1 MSEKVLQD
9 GDIVVRAYGALRR
22 ITLNRPQALNAIT
35 LDMVATM
42 TALLRAWA
50 DDPAVGAVL
59 LDGAGGRAFAAGGD
73 IRALYDA
80 AKSGDKELPEK
91 FWATEYRL
99 NVLIARYPKPVIAL
113 MDGVVMGGGVGL
125 SAHASHRIVTE
136 RSSVAMPEVAHRLF
150 SRRRRLLRAGAR
162 AGICRNLSR
171 ADRRARGAADA
182 IYCGLADLHI
192 PAARLDEL
200 PAALADCRGMH
211 DVKARLDKFSVPPAA
226 GRLAAA
232 RSWIDRCYGADTVE
246 EIFERLA
253 RSGEDEARAALETM
267 RKMSPTSLKIT
278 LRNIRS
284 ARSFED
290 VEQSFQQDYRVSL
303 ACVAE
308 HDFIEGIRAA
318 IVDKDRNPA
327 WRPDTLE
334 GVTPDIVERHFRSAR
349 RAGTEIRRIGRGL
362 IDDLLLARRVAH
374 YTQGRFVTINC
385 RSANGLLDH
394 HVGDGVEV
402 AGILPRVDTQ
412 CDSNALQSQ

>member
-1 MSEKVLQD
+1 MSESVLQD
-9 GDIVVRAYGALRR
+9 GDVVVRAHGALRR

-35 LDMVATM
+35 LDMADTM

-50 DDPAVGAVL
+50 DDPAVGAIL

-80 AKSGDKELPEK
+80 AKSGDKKLPEK

-99 NVLIARYPKPVIAL
+99 DVLIARYPKPVIAL

-136 RSSVAMPEVAHRLF
+136 RSSVAMPEVAIGYFPDVGACFVLA
-150 SRRRRLLRAGAR
+150 RAPGFTGTYLALTGAR
-162 AGICRNLSR
+162 A
-171 ADRRARGAADA
+171 AAADA
-182 IYCGLADLHI
+182 ISCGLADLHI

-200 PAALADCRGMH
+200 PAALADCRSH
-211 DVKARLDKFSVPPAA
+211 HAAKARLDKFSLPPAA

-232 RSWIDRCYGADTVE
+232 RPWLDRCYGADTVE
-246 EIFERLA
+246 EIFDRLA
-253 RSGEDEARAALETM
+253 QSDEEEARAALEAM

-284 ARSFED
+284 ALSFEH
-290 VEQSFQQDYRVSL
+290 VEQSFQQDYRISL

-327 WRPDTLE
+327 WRPDTID
-334 GVTPDIVERHFRSAR
+334 GVTSEIVERHFRSVGAL
-349 RAGTEIRRIGRGL
+349 EL
-362 IDDLLLARRVAH
+362 
-374 YTQGRFVTINC
+374 RFEN
-385 RSANGLLDH
+385 
-394 HVGDGVEV
+394 
-402 AGILPRVDTQ
+402 
-412 CDSNALQSQ
+412 

>member
-1 MSEKVLQD
+1 MTETVLQD
-9 GDIVVRAYGALRR
+9 GDVVVRAHGALRR

-59 LDGAGGRAFAAGGD
+59 LDGAGGRTFAAGGD

-80 AKSGDKELPEK
+80 AKAGDKKLPEK
-91 FWATEYRL
+91 FWATEYHL
-99 NVLIARYPKPVIAL
+99 DVLIARYPKPVIAL

-136 RSSVAMPEVAHRLF
+136 RSSVAMPEVAIGYFPDVGASFVLARSPGFTGTYLA
-150 SRRRRLLRAGAR
+150 LTGAR
-162 AGICRNLSR
+162 MNAG
-171 ADRRARGAADA
+171 DA
-182 IYCGLADLHI
+182 IYSGLADLHI
-192 PAARLDEL
+192 PAAKLEEL
-200 PAALADCRGMH
+200 PAALAGARGPF
-211 DVKARLDKFSVPPAA
+211 DVKARLDKFTTPPAA

-232 RSWIDRCYGADTVE
+232 RPWIDRCYGADSVE
-246 EIFERLA
+246 EIFARLTQSDDA
-253 RSGEDEARAALETM
+253 DARAALETM
-267 RKMSPTSLKIT
+267 GKMSPTSLKIT

-284 ARSFED
+284 ALSFEE
-290 VEQSFQQDYRVSL
+290 VEQSFAQDYRVSL

-334 GVTPDIVERHFRSAR
+334 GVTPDIVERHFRP
-349 RAGTEIRRIGRGL
+349 
-362 IDDLLLARRVAH
+362 
-374 YTQGRFVTINC
+374 
-385 RSANGLLDH
+385 
-394 HVGDGVEV
+394 VG
-402 AGILPRVDTQ
+402 
-412 CDSNALQSQ
+412 ALELKFEK

>member
-1 MSEKVLQD
+1 MSGRVVQD
-9 GDIVVRAYGALRR
+9 GDVVVRAHGALRR

-35 LDMVATM
+35 LGMAETM

-80 AKSGDKELPEK
+80 AKSGDKKLPEK
-91 FWATEYRL
+91 FWATEYCL

-136 RSSVAMPEVAHRLF
+136 HSSVAMPEVAIGYF
-150 SRRRRLLRAGAR
+150 PDVGASFLLARAPGFVGTYLALTGAR
-162 AGICRNLSR
+162 TA
-171 ADRRARGAADA
+171 AADA

-192 PAARLDEL
+192 PAARLGEL
-200 PAALADCRGMH
+200 PAALADCHGHH
-211 DVKARLDKFSVPPAA
+211 DAKARLDKFSSPPAA

-232 RSWIDRCYGADTVE
+232 RVWIDRCFGADSVE

-253 RSGEDEARAALETM
+253 QSDEDEARAALQTM
-267 RKMSPTSLKIT
+267 GKMSPTSLKIT

-284 ARSFED
+284 ALSFER
-290 VEQSFQQDYRVSL
+290 VEQSFAQDYRISL
-303 ACVAE
+303 ACVAG
-308 HDFIEGIRAA
+308 HDFTEGIRAA

-334 GVTPDIVERHFRSAR
+334 GVTPDIVERHFRPL
-349 RAGTEIRRIGRGL
+349 G
-362 IDDLLLARRVAH
+362 
-374 YTQGRFVTINC
+374 
-385 RSANGLLDH
+385 
-394 HVGDGVEV
+394 
-402 AGILPRVDTQ
+402 
-412 CDSNALQSQ
+412 ALELKFD

>member
-1 MSEKVLQD
+1 MTETVFQD
-9 GDIVVRAYGALRR
+9 GDIVVRTHGALRR

-42 TALLRAWA
+42 TGLLRAWA

-80 AKSGDKELPEK
+80 AKSGGDLPEK

-136 RSSVAMPEVAHRLF
+136 RSSVAMPEVAIGYFPDVGACFVLARTAGFVGTYLA
-150 SRRRRLLRAGAR
+150 LTGAR
-162 AGICRNLSR
+162 A
-171 ADRRARGAADA
+171 AATDA

-200 PAALADCRGMH
+200 PAALADSRGMH
-211 DVKARLDKFSVPPAA
+211 DVKARLDSFTAPPAA

-232 RSWIDRCYGADTVE
+232 RAWIDRCYGVDTVE
-246 EIFERLA
+246 EIFDRLA
-253 RSGEDEARAALETM
+253 QCDEEEARAALETM

-284 ARSFED
+284 ALSFEE

-308 HDFIEGIRAA
+308 HDFIEGIRAT
-318 IVDKDRNPA
+318 IVDKDRNPV

-334 GVTPDIVERHFRSAR
+334 GVTPDMVERHFHS
-349 RAGTEIRRIGRGL
+349 
-362 IDDLLLARRVAH
+362 
-374 YTQGRFVTINC
+374 
-385 RSANGLLDH
+385 
-394 HVGDGVEV
+394 VG
-402 AGILPRVDTQ
+402 
-412 CDSNALQSQ
+412 ALELKFDN

>member
-1 MSEKVLQD
+1 MSEQALQD
-9 GDIVVRAYGALRR
+9 GDVVVRAHGALRR

-50 DDPAVGAVL
+50 DDPGVGAIL

-80 AKSGDKELPEK
+80 AKSGDKTLPEK

-99 NVLIARYPKPVIAL
+99 DVLIARYPKPVIAL

-136 RSSVAMPEVAHRLF
+136 RSSVAMPEVAIGYFPDVGACFVLA
-150 SRRRRLLRAGAR
+150 RAPGFTGTYLALTGAR
-162 AGICRNLSR
+162 A
-171 ADRRARGAADA
+171 AAADA
-182 IYCGLADLHI
+182 ISCGLADLHI

-200 PAALADCRGMH
+200 PAALADSRGMH
-211 DVKARLDKFSVPPAA
+211 DVKARLDRFSAPPAA

-232 RSWIDRCYGADTVE
+232 RPWIDRCFGADTVE
-246 EIFERLA
+246 EIVERLT
-253 RSGEDEARAALETM
+253 RSEEADAQAALETM

-284 ARSFED
+284 ALSFDE

-303 ACVAE
+303 ACVAG

-318 IVDKDRNPA
+318 IVDKDRNPL
-327 WRPDTLE
+327 WRPDSLE
-334 GVTPDIVERHFRSAR
+334 GVTPDIVERHFRP
-349 RAGTEIRRIGRGL
+349 
-362 IDDLLLARRVAH
+362 
-374 YTQGRFVTINC
+374 
-385 RSANGLLDH
+385 
-394 HVGDGVEV
+394 VG
-402 AGILPRVDTQ
+402 
-412 CDSNALQSQ
+412 ALELKFDN

>member
-1 MSEKVLQD
+1 MSEQVLQD
-9 GDIVVRAYGALRR
+9 GDVVVRAHGALRR

-50 DDPAVGAVL
+50 DDSAVGAIL

-80 AKSGDKELPEK
+80 AKSGDKTLPEK

-136 RSSVAMPEVAHRLF
+136 RSSVAMPEVAIGYFPDVGACFVLA
-150 SRRRRLLRAGAR
+150 RAPGFTGTYLALTGAR
-162 AGICRNLSR
+162 A
-171 ADRRARGAADA
+171 AAADA
-182 IYCGLADLHI
+182 IHCGLADLHI

-211 DVKARLDKFSVPPAA
+211 DVKARLDKFSGPPAA
-226 GRLAAA
+226 GQLTAA
-232 RSWIDRCYGADTVE
+232 RFWIDRCYGADTVE
-246 EIFERLA
+246 DIFDRLA
-253 RSGEDEARAALETM
+253 QSDEEEAHAAVETM
-267 RKMSPTSLKIT
+267 GKMSPTSLKIT

-284 ARSFED
+284 ALSFD
-290 VEQSFQQDYRVSL
+290 RVEQSFRQDYRVSL

-318 IVDKDRNPA
+318 IVDKDRNPM
-327 WRPDTLE
+327 WRPDTLA
-334 GVTPDIVERHFRSAR
+334 GVTPDIVERHFRPL
-349 RAGTEIRRIGRGL
+349 G
-362 IDDLLLARRVAH
+362 
-374 YTQGRFVTINC
+374 
-385 RSANGLLDH
+385 
-394 HVGDGVEV
+394 
-402 AGILPRVDTQ
+402 
-412 CDSNALQSQ
+412 ALELKFEK

>member
-1 MSEKVLQD
+1 MSEQVLQD
-9 GDIVVRAYGALRR
+9 GDVVVRAHGALRR

-80 AKSGDKELPEK
+80 AKAGDKKLPEK
-91 FWATEYRL
+91 FWATEYHL
-99 NVLIARYPKPVIAL
+99 DVLIARYRKPVIAL
-113 MDGVVMGGGVGL
+113 MDGVVMGGGVGV

-136 RSSVAMPEVAHRLF
+136 RSSVAMPEVAIGYF
-150 SRRRRLLRAGAR
+150 PDVGACFLLAR
-162 AGICRNLSR
+162 APGFTGTYLALTGTR
-171 ADRRARGAADA
+171 AAAADA
-182 IYCGLADLHI
+182 ISCGLADLHI
-192 PAARLDEL
+192 PAARLDDL

-211 DVKARLDKFSVPPAA
+211 DVKARLDKFSAPPAD

-232 RSWIDRCYGADTVE
+232 RFWIDRCFGADTVE

-253 RSGEDEARAALETM
+253 QCDEQEARAALETM
-267 RKMSPTSLKIT
+267 GKMSPTSLKIT

-284 ARSFED
+284 ALSFD
-290 VEQSFQQDYRVSL
+290 HVEQSFKQDYRVSL
-303 ACVAE
+303 ACLAE

-318 IVDKDRNPA
+318 IVDKDRNPV

-334 GVTPDIVERHFRSAR
+334 AVTPDIVERHFRPPGA
-349 RAGTEIRRIGRGL
+349 L
-362 IDDLLLARRVAH
+362 DLK
-374 YTQGRFVTINC
+374 F
-385 RSANGLLDH
+385 
-394 HVGDGVEV
+394 
-402 AGILPRVDTQ
+402 
-412 CDSNALQSQ
+412 DS

>member
-1 MSEKVLQD
+1 MSETVLQD
-9 GDIVVRAYGALRR
+9 GDVVVRALGALRR

-35 LDMVATM
+35 LDMVATI

-50 DDPAVGAVL
+50 DDPAVGAIL

-80 AKSGDKELPEK
+80 SKAGDKKLPEK

-136 RSSVAMPEVAHRLF
+136 RSSVAMPEVAIGYFPDVGACFVL
-150 SRRRRLLRAGAR
+150 AR
-162 AGICRNLSR
+162 APGFTGTYLALTGTR
-171 ADRRARGAADA
+171 AAAADA

-200 PAALADCRGMH
+200 PVALATARGMH
-211 DVKARLDKFSVPPAA
+211 DVKARLDKFSTPPPD

-232 RSWIDRCYGADTVE
+232 RFWIDRCFGADTVE
-246 EIFERLA
+246 EIVERLRQSDEA
-253 RSGEDEARAALETM
+253 EARAALETM

-284 ARSFED
+284 ALSFEE
-290 VEQSFQQDYRVSL
+290 VEQSFAQDYRVSL

-334 GVTPDIVERHFRSAR
+334 GVTPDIVERHFRP
-349 RAGTEIRRIGRGL
+349 
-362 IDDLLLARRVAH
+362 
-374 YTQGRFVTINC
+374 
-385 RSANGLLDH
+385 
-394 HVGDGVEV
+394 VG
-402 AGILPRVDTQ
+402 
-412 CDSNALQSQ
+412 ALELKFES